1 MVYNKNSNAFAHL
14 EPANVEPIQVFVDDC
29 YSVED
34 AIRKFKAKFQRE
46 RIIGQLKEKS
56 AYEKPSEK
64 KRRKKREAVER
75 RLFAE
80 SRERMIANGEW
91 DKRLKKRQEKQVEG
105 DSNEY

>member
-1 MVYNKNSNAFAHL
+1 MGYNKFSNL
-14 EPANVEPIQVFVDDC
+14 EPAKVEPIQVLVEDC

-64 KRRKKREAVER
+64 KRRKRREAVER

-80 SRERMIANGEW
+80 SREKLIASGEW
-91 DKRLKKRQEKQVEG
+91 DKRLKKRQEKHSEEG
-105 DSNEY
+105 EDSNEY